1 MSNSNP
7 ILLKA
12 RSELVLLPHNL
23 AQPRFMWVE
32 TQSDPAG
39 HFQLMWVKTAFTLQL
54 SFPSP
59 CTQMYKNNQMPLS
72 PRFPWDKA
80 PCTTCHLLFLQHSSC
95 RRVAYGRVLLLKGQ
109 RTALWA
115 GWDFHVLSVLF
126 SCLPIL
132 CSRYCL
138 EVSTVIWVKSSIT
151 YFYGFLHTPH
161 WNGGQAEV
169 PPLPEDLS
177 HFSSW
182 CLTWL
187 PDSCHQDRQL
197 HARHSVQKDPPHTLH
212 APFLKPGPKFG
223 KSTAVGYQRP
233 QKRSSH
239 CKCLWFLESTA
250 EWEML
255 KWSWEVTKV
264 QGRPNEPQ
272 QHHVIGTWKFV
283 PNLKFDNR
291 FNLEYNKIYSTW
303 KISTSLTAGAFAR
316 HLGWISRHLPSQQT
330 PSTHNSTR
338 EGCR

>member
-1 MSNSNP
+1 MSDSNP

-32 TQSDPAG
+32 TQPDPAG
-39 HFQLMWVKTAFTLQL
+39 HLQLMWVKRAFTLQL

-59 CTQMYKNNQMPLS
+59 CTQMYKNSQMPLS

-80 PCTTCHLLFLQHSSC
+80 PCTTCRLLFLQHSSC

-138 EVSTVIWVKSSIT
+138 EASTVIWVKSSIT
-151 YFYGFLHTPH
+151 YFYGFLHTPRC
-161 WNGGQAEV
+161 NGGQAEV
-169 PPLPEDLS
+169 PPLPKDLS

-197 HARHSVQKDPPHTLH
+197 HARHSVQKDPPHTSHTLPQ
-212 APFLKPGPKFG
+212 ARPKIWQIHSCRVSKTTEKV
-223 KSTAVGYQRP
+223 KSLQVSLVPREHCWMGNAQVVLGSYQ
-233 QKRSSH
+233 
-239 CKCLWFLESTA
+239 
-250 EWEML
+250 
-255 KWSWEVTKV
+255 
-264 QGRPNEPQ
+264 
-272 QHHVIGTWKFV
+272 GTG
-283 PNLKFDNR
+283 
-291 FNLEYNKIYSTW
+291 ET
-303 KISTSLTAGAFAR
+303 
-316 HLGWISRHLPSQQT
+316 
-330 PSTHNSTR
+330 
-338 EGCR
+338 